1 MLTAQLKH
9 INQSEFI
16 KKRLIWVVST
26 LLLFFGFYGNS
37 WRVVDQQWFHRHQR
51 GSESL
56 IIGRMVKSRQDGI
69 FSVGGLPGIGVKYD
83 TELRGVP
90 PTQMNAQYSAY
101 INNQTFEGYAP
112 YMSQTGGQ
120 GMLFS
125 LLDILIPLSPQI
137 KLQLF
142 YVLTALLSSI
152 ALAAIISWFHDE
164 FGWQVVIFV
173 AGSAV
178 FSHWLTGFGRNLYW
192 GLWAYYLPMIVAIYF
207 LKRPQEPVPR
217 QFIRF
222 GILIFTSFCIKC
234 FINGY
239 EYITTTLVM
248 MIVPLVYYAILD
260 KWNMNKCLKW
270 GFAGVLGSGV
280 AIFLSLIILCFQIGS
295 VKGGF
300 MDGVEYVVYT
310 LGKRTHGN
318 AESYPAGYTP
328 SLNASTVRV
337 LTIYISG
344 VFLDL
349 NNHLSHPNSFV
360 SNFLLKIRY
369 IYLIVFFIVMS
380 LLLFLCCNEPVLI
393 ERRQRYIALVW
404 TTWFSI
410 LAPLSW
416 LIIFKAH
423 SHNHFHQNYILWQM
437 PFTFF
442 GFAVIGSA
450 VLAWTKVKDTIDKE
464 TNQDVA

>member
-9 INQSEFI
+9 FIQSEFI
-16 KKRLIWVVST
+16 KKRLILVVST
-26 LLLFFGFYGNS
+26 LLLFFGFYGNI
-37 WRVVDQQWFHRHQR
+37 WRVVNQVWFHRHQR

-69 FSVGGLPGIGVKYD
+69 FSVGGLPGIGVKFD
-83 TELRGVP
+83 TELRDVS
-90 PTQMNAQYSAY
+90 PTEMDAQYSAY
-101 INNQTFEGYAP
+101 LNTLTFEGYAP

-125 LLDILIPLSPQI
+125 LLDMLIPFSPQI

-142 YVLTALLSSI
+142 YILTALLSSI
-152 ALAAIISWFHDE
+152 ALVGILDWFYDE
-164 FGWQVVIFV
+164 FGWQVVVFIV
-173 AGSAV
+173 GSAV

-192 GLWAYYLPMIVAIYF
+192 GLWAYYLPMIVALYF
-207 LKRPQEPVPR
+207 IKHHKDPTAR

-222 GILIFTSFCIKC
+222 GILIFISYCIKC

-248 MIVPLVYYAILD
+248 MMVPLVYYAILD
-260 KWNMNKCLKW
+260 KWSRVRCMKW
-270 GFAGVLGSGV
+270 GFTAVLGSGI
-280 AIFLSLIILCFQIGS
+280 ALILSLTILCFQIGS

-310 LGKRTHGN
+310 LGKRTHGD
-318 AESYPAGYTP
+318 AASYPAGYTP

-337 LTIYISG
+337 LTVYISG

-349 NNHLSHPNSFV
+349 NNYLSHPNSFV
-360 SNFLLKIRY
+360 SNYLLKIRY

-380 LLLFLCCNEPVLI
+380 LLLFLCSNESVMI
-393 ERRQRYIALVW
+393 ERRRHYIALIW

-416 LIIFKAH
+416 FIIFKAH
-423 SHNHFHQNYILWQM
+423 SHNHFHQNFILWQM

-450 VLAWTKVKDTIDKE
+450 VLAWTKVKDAIDKE
-464 TNQDVA
+464 TNQEVG